1 MISAEVMEMNATPLT
16 LAATLLLSAILP
28 VKGDEIV
35 VQPQIE
41 CVGVF
46 KNGIAVVRASF
57 SVAGPGSY
65 RWDQVPHAIHATFSV
80 DSEAVL
86 TTRATHRLLEEPADP
101 SSPEIQ
107 DALAGKNVVVS
118 LSGEHGQVPV
128 TVSGR
133 IWQAPTLSTK
143 ISLPSP
149 DRSST
154 LLRTVQPSDFLILE
168 TAVGRQYINR
178 QRIASISAEGP
189 FVPTYQQVEKP
200 VLVFEVTSGRG
211 KVTLSYLT
219 RGITWLPAYHLDIT
233 SPTTLGI
240 RQSTVLRNELTDL
253 KDTAVELIS
262 GYPNIQFA
270 HVNSPLDPDLSL
282 AAFFQQLG
290 NSDGSASRGTMSQMI
305 SSNVAS
311 LSFSTSNPLPASA
324 EAGAASTDIHY
335 QAIGKRDLSRGDS
348 LALDI
353 AAATARYTRIVEWQV
368 PELRDPNGRAK
379 TTGTSRET
387 PDPEDQ
393 PWDALRFTNPFDF
406 PMTTAPASIT
416 EAGKFRGQSLS
427 QWVNPGETTTLRIT
441 QALTLHATASE
452 TETENSR
459 EQPKPEDIAT
469 FYGSR
474 YYRITVQGVLQIHN
488 YRATATTLL
497 THCRFSGKWLD
508 ADAKP
513 TLKLLHE
520 SSDINPSS
528 ELSWTTDLKAGEERA
543 LHYRYQVWISY

>member
-1 MISAEVMEMNATPLT
+1 MNATPLM
-16 LAATLLLSAILP
+16 LAATLLLTAISS

-41 CVGVF
+41 SVGVF

-57 SVAGPGSY
+57 NVAGPGSY
-65 RWDQVPHAIHATFSV
+65 RWDQVPQAIHATFSV

-101 SSPEIQ
+101 SPPEIQ

-118 LSGEHGQVPV
+118 LSGEHGQFPV

-133 IWQAPTLSTK
+133 IWQVPTLPTK

-154 LLRTVQPSDFLILE
+154 LLRTVQLSDFLILE
-168 TAVGRQYINR
+168 TSKGREYINR

-189 FVPTYQQVEKP
+189 FMPTYQQVEKT
-200 VLVFEVTSGRG
+200 VLVFEVTSGHG
-211 KVTLSYLT
+211 KITLSYLT
-219 RGITWLPAYHLDIT
+219 RGITWLPTYHLDIT

-282 AAFFQQLG
+282 ASFFQQLG
-290 NSDGSASRGTMSQMI
+290 NSDGSSSRGTMSQMI
-305 SSNVAS
+305 SSNS
-311 LSFSTSNPLPASA
+311 LPFSTSNPLPASA

-379 TTGTSRET
+379 TSRSSRET

-441 QALTLHATASE
+441 QALTLYATASE
-452 TETENSR
+452 TEAENSR
-459 EQPKPEDIAT
+459 AQPKPEDIAT
-469 FYGSR
+469 FDGSR
-474 YYRITVQGVLQIHN
+474 YHRITIQGVLQIHN

-497 THCRFSGKWLD
+497 AHCRFSGKWLD